1 MTKARQIND
10 EMFGTL
16 NIIINEL
23 TGCWFIAK
31 EITTALNI
39 KLTNKDIE
47 TIVTPSNLIKIK
59 YIHSKSEHVKN
70 IKDILWKKQNDH
82 TDKYLI
88 NKFGVLQLI
97 HSIKSYNTTN
107 ITEHF
112 ITLTFKKSIISNI
125 QQQNQQTNN
134 NLTELDRL
142 RLKLFSNNKFEVIEA
157 HKAILKLENQNNEKQ
172 LQNNYKQQT
181 DNNNIN
187 TNTKYKI
194 EQEILY
200 EKAIAELNKVIEEN
214 KILKNQIGRGN
225 DWQTVAF
232 KKREW
237 KTKFGHTPDWK
248 MLCKI
253 SKNMNIP
260 PIKDVIEKDKKGTE
274 RKVNRYHKDVWEVYE
289 DYELRKFNTKQ
300 PKPLP
305 LN

>member
-10 EMFGTL
+10 EMLGTL

-31 EITTALNI
+31 EITTALKI

-112 ITLTFKKSIISNI
+112 ITLTFKKTIISNI
-125 QQQNQQTNN
+125 QQQNQQTNNN

-142 RLKLFSNNKFEVIEA
+142 RLKLFSDNKFEVIEA
-157 HKAILKLENQNNEKQ
+157 HKAILKLEIAKER
-172 LQNNYKQQT
+172 
-181 DNNNIN
+181 NNIAQKQN
-187 TNTKYKI
+187 DKQAQQVVSKVDQEKMYNAVVSELNIKI
-194 EQEILY
+194 EEINRLRN
-200 EKAIAELNKVIEEN
+200 L
-214 KILKNQIGRGN
+214 IGRGSE
-225 DWQTVAF
+225 WSTVAF

-274 RKVNRYHKDVWEVYE
+274 RKVNRYHKDVWDVYE